1 MSSRVDQL
9 SPSAVVPGAVD
20 PAERYLRT
28 DNLKADLGAR
38 AARGG
43 AVTVVTQGSKFVLSI
58 GATAVLARL
67 LTPQDYGLVGMV
79 AIVTGFVT
87 LFKDLGLST
96 ATVQHAE
103 LRQRQV
109 SALFWLNVA
118 LSAAV
123 MVVTAALAPAVAWF
137 FGDPRLTAI
146 TLVSTLGFLF
156 GGLTVQHEALL
167 RRQMRFG
174 ALSAVAFVAL
184 ICNIAVAVALAAAG
198 AGYWALIGGQLALGC
213 ATMCGVWVA
222 CGWRPGPPSAYAE
235 VRSLVAFGRDL
246 TGFGV
251 INYFARNL
259 DNLLIGRVWGAQQL
273 GFYAKSYQLL
283 LLPLDQINEPIT
295 AVAVP
300 ALSRLH
306 EDPERYRK
314 AYLRLLEKVALLTM
328 PGVALMIAT
337 ADWLVQVVLGPQWG
351 ETARI
356 FVLLGVTGLFQPI
369 ANTTGWLLITQGRS
383 RDMLRWGF
391 MGGTLAVAAICA
403 GLPWGAVGVAAAYA
417 GVRVLVADPL
427 LYWYVG
433 RSGPVRARDIYRA
446 VAPIAFA
453 AVCGLGAALAFRQR
467 VEVSS
472 PLAGLAAVSVIL
484 ALVFLLVLAALPA
497 GRAALRDVGG
507 LWKLLRRGKGGT
519 QAEL

>member
-1 MSSRVDQL
+1 MSSHVEQL
-9 SPSAVVPGAVD
+9 GTSAAAPGAGD

-43 AVTVVTQGSKFVLSI
+43 AVTVVTQGSKFVLSL

-79 AIVTGFVT
+79 AIVTGFVA

-103 LRQRQV
+103 LNQRQV

-123 MVVTAALAPAVAWF
+123 MLFTAALSPAVAWF
-137 FGDPRLTAI
+137 FGDPRLMTI

-184 ICNIAVAVALAAAG
+184 VCNIAVSVALAAAG

-222 CGWRPGPPSAYAE
+222 CGWRPGSPSAYGE
-235 VRSLVAFGRDL
+235 VRTLVAFGRDL

-306 EDPERYRK
+306 DDPERYRK

-328 PGVALMIAT
+328 P
-337 ADWLVQVVLGPQWG
+337 
-351 ETARI
+351 
-356 FVLLGVTGLFQPI
+356 GVTGLFQPI

-453 AVCGLGAALAFRQR
+453 ALCGLGAALVFRQR
-467 VEVSS
+467 VEIRS
-472 PLAGLAAVSVIL
+472 PLAGLAAVGVVL
-484 ALVFLLVLAALPA
+484 ALGFLLVLAALPA

-507 LWKLLRRGKGGT
+507 LLKLLRRGKGGP